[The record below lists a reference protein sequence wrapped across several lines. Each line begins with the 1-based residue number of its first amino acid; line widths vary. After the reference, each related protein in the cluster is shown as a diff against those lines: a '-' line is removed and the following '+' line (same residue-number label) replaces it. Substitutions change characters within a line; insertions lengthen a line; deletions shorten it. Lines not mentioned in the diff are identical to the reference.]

1 MRRLIFTSVL
11 ITVIGLSPLASRVQ
25 EPPPGMDGGG
35 PKVAEI
41 EKVKDNLYMITGG
54 GGNTAAFVTDKGV
67 VLVDAKMPGWGEAI
81 QDKLNTV
88 TDKPVTTIIIT
99 HSHFDHIGSID
110 YFGKNV
116 EIVTHENTRTRMKN
130 PNPFKTFKDNMTLF
144 QGKDQ
149 IDLYYFGRGHTD
161 GDILVVFK
169 SAGVMHCGDLFAW
182 KQTPILDTQGGSSA
196 VEYGKTLAKAAETIK
211 GVDTVITGHSPLMT
225 FADFKEYA
233 DFNNDFIKWVE
244 GRIRAG
250 KSVKEAAAEFK
261 IDPKYEGYSIN
272 TFMGGIE
279 GNIQA
284 AYNELQK

>member
-1 MRRLIFTSVL
+1 
-11 ITVIGLSPLASRVQ
+11 
-25 EPPPGMDGGG
+25 
-35 PKVAEI
+35 
-41 EKVKDNLYMITGG
+41 
-54 GGNTAAFVTDKGV
+54 VTDKGV
-67 VLVDAKMPGWGEAI
+67 ILVDAKMPGWGEAI
-81 QDKLNTV
+81 QDKLKTV

-99 HSHFDHIGSID
+99 HSHFDHTGSID
-110 YFGKNV
+110 YFGENV

-130 PNPFKTFKDNMTLF
+130 PNPFKTFKDKMTLF
-144 QGKDQ
+144 EGKDQ

-169 SAGVMHCGDLFAW
+169 SAGVMHSGDLFAW

-244 GRIRAG
+244 SRIRAG